1 MKSWLEENDIEM
13 HSTQNEGKPVVAE
26 RFIRTLKNKIYKY
39 RTSVPKNVCI
49 DKSDNIVNKYNNT
62 YYSTI
67 KIKPV
72 DVKSNT
78 YIESSKEINN
88 KNPEFEIGDIVRI
101 SRYKNIFAKCY
112 TPNWSEEVF
121 AIKKV
126 KTTVPWTYFIYDLNG
141 E

>member
-13 HSTQNEGKPVVAE
+13 YSTQNEGKPVVGE
-26 RFIRTLKNKIYKY
+26 RLIRTLKNKICKY

-49 DKSDNIVNKYNNT
+49 DKLDNIVNKYNNT

-78 YIESSKEINN
+78 YIESNKEINN

-101 SRYKNIFAKCY
+101 SRNKNIFAKCY
-112 TPNWSEEVF
+112 APNWSEEVF
-121 AIKKV
+121 VIKKV
-126 KTTVPWTYFIYDLNG
+126 KNTVPWIYFIYDLNG